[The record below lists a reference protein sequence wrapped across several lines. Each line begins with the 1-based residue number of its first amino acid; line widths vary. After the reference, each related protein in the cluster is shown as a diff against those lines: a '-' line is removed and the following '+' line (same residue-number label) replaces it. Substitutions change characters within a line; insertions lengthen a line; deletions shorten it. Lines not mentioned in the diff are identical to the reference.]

1 MSEKELLYIDDVLSH
16 LMNMNDFLC
25 NYIVSV
31 EDENFK
37 TVLKDLEKTNKDLYK
52 KFYKLIEE

>member
-25 NYIVSV
+25 NYIVSI
-31 EDENFK
+31 EDENFR
-37 TVLKDLEKTNKDLYK
+37 TVLEDLEKTNKELYK

>member
-16 LMNMNDFLC
+16 LRNMNDFLN
-25 NYIVSV
+25 NYIVSI
-31 EDENFK
+31 EDDNFK
-37 TVLKDLEKTNKDLYK
+37 DVLEDLEKNKKELYK